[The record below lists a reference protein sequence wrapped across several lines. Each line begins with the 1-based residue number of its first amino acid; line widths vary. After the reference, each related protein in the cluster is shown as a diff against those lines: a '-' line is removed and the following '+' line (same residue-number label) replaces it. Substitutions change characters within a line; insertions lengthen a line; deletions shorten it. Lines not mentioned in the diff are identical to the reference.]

1 MSGTKS
7 RFDEAT
13 ATSGEAVRLKV
24 TGVDVKGQM
33 FRHSATVLMLDGCD
47 CVFRSE
53 SQPELD
59 GSVLVEFDYPKADP
73 LCRLSQARVKSNQ
86 AEIESGF
93 YKVVVELEVA
103 QTVKVVPGQV
113 EPQTVIK
120 KPALQA
126 APASSLASAEGTGG
140 PVVASRELPPVPKSN
155 GIPQPLPGPN
165 HEGSPT
171 INLVSREPLPRTQ
184 AENPI
189 AVREA
194 VKSAVAS
201 EIKQEINLL
210 RSWISS
216 ELERSLPAIV
226 SSKMEKM
233 IGDALEKQI
242 SVNYEAAIQALN
254 ADVTRQVGDR
264 IAESK
269 DLRSALEGM
278 MKKLF
283 EEQAELS
290 RTAGVKVEQEISTR
304 AATTIRSFE
313 ESVAEMEARIN
324 TARADMEDVT
334 RQFGD
339 RIAESK
345 DLRSALEGMAKT
357 LFEEQAELSRTAGV
371 KVEQEI
377 STRAATTIQSFEE
390 SVAEMEARINTA
402 RADMEDVLTKSQI
415 FKQEINDG
423 MHSLHKALEQFNN
436 TRTAG
441 IEKLQGQVAS
451 QLSTCATQFE
461 NQLNKISTEK
471 AVQFSMEMEK
481 HQSLHQQRADETVEK
496 LGAMLQLLQRT
507 ARVQQE
513 RLTEHSLTTTANFDK
528 EIRAVLLRLAGGA

>member
-155 GIPQPLPGPN
+155 GIPQPLPRPN

-283 EEQAELS
+283 EEQTELS

-324 TARADMEDVT
+324 TARADMEDV
-334 RQFGD
+334 
-339 RIAESK
+339 
-345 DLRSALEGMAKT
+345 
-357 LFEEQAELSRTAGV
+357 
-371 KVEQEI
+371 
-377 STRAATTIQSFEE
+377 
-390 SVAEMEARINTA
+390 
-402 RADMEDVLTKSQI
+402 LTKSQS

-423 MHSLHKALEQFNN
+423 MLSLHKALEQFNN